1 MRLVCK
7 YIGLATVGGG
17 AYVLLELLWRGR
29 SHWTMFLLGGFL
41 FVVLGLLNEG
51 LTWEMSLVE
60 QAVIGACTVTMAE
73 LVAGLILNC
82 WLGLGVW
89 DYSGMPCNLWG
100 QICLPYTLLW
110 APVSMVA
117 IVLDDY
123 LRWWFFGEE
132 TPHYHL
138 VSRCQRKGGRRK

>member
-51 LTWEMSLVE
+51 LTWEMSLIE

-138 VSRCQRKGGRRK
+138 VSRCQRKGGRCK